1 MEWESQSPFAKGQ
14 VLEERRESIQWFSY
28 PSYSHQNKQLEPKCL
43 DGEHLLANAHVKVC
57 KDGML
62 GLKKEA
68 WEAVAENDSNII
80 SKCLVM
86 DLIDKQSAQNAIR
99 TFSLPVEQCMEEIGF
114 PVEANFCR
122 MIRQWYEAEGKPG
135 LSAHQRVT
143 HRLALQDYLLEGV
156 EFGQFPPYG
165 SFIKGMP
172 RVMYEGFL
180 QSIDIHIQLY
190 ATCRGGTYNQRAVS
204 SLVNETFFSEL
215 GELEPTQLGC
225 PKATN
230 IPWLLSTVTE
240 LLHYRH
246 NPAKRLFCSSVLQ
259 NR

>member
-1 MEWESQSPFAKGQ
+1 MVRGRGQAWAFCTPASDTSPCPP
-14 VLEERRESIQWFSY
+14 R
-28 PSYSHQNKQLEPKCL
+28 
-43 DGEHLLANAHVKVC
+43 LLTGGSRVRP
-57 KDGML
+57 
-62 GLKKEA
+62 
-68 WEAVAENDSNII
+68 I
-80 SKCLVM
+80 S
-86 DLIDKQSAQNAIR
+86 
-99 TFSLPVEQCMEEIGF
+99 
-114 PVEANFCR
+114 
-122 MIRQWYEAEGKPG
+122 
-135 LSAHQRVT
+135 
-143 HRLALQDYLLEGV
+143 
-156 EFGQFPPYG
+156 PYG